1 MFCQSCLIRK
11 NICFIKSFSLLF
23 ATPDEVLF
31 CNIISNNHVQY
42 MSQNGKAKGEK
53 VNHVSSKKQLFDGK
67 PFSAKKA
74 EKKWI
79 MYLPKNNYLVK
90 KWIVYPPKNNYLV
103 KKWSMYLPKNNY
115 LIWNLFLRGVSST
128 REDKRLRPSPFQRPS
143 PSYQPC
149 IVHIFK
155 NILRIFLRI
164 FHITIV
170 STLHSSIYNFENRW
184 LE

>member
-67 PFSAKKA
+67 PFSARG
-74 EKKWI
+74 
-79 MYLPKNNYLVK
+79 LVNERRQEAK
-90 KWIVYPPKNNYLV
+90 TVAVPTTL
-103 KKWSMYLPKNNY
+103 
-115 LIWNLFLRGVSST
+115 
-128 REDKRLRPSPFQRPS
+128 
-143 PSYQPC
+143 
-149 IVHIFK
+149 
-155 NILRIFLRI
+155 
-164 FHITIV
+164 TIV
-170 STLHSSIYNFENRW
+170 STLHSSY
-184 LE
+184 L